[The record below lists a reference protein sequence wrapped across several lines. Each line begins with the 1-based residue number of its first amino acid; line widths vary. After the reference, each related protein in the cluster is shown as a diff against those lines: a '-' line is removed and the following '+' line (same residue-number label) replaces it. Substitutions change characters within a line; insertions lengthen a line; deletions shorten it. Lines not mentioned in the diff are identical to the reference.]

1 MDQRRYHNASY
12 LCSVHELSQLPADTG
27 AEVVFAGRSNAGK
40 SSVINALT
48 QQKKLARTSKQP
60 GCTRQINFF
69 QLGRNARLV
78 DLPGY
83 GYARVPGSL
92 KAHWGRLIDGYL
104 AQRRSIAG
112 LVLIVDIRRSIAEPD
127 ARMLAW
133 REARGLPARVLLNKA
148 DKLSGGAAR
157 RACLEVEKRLGPGS
171 EAQLFSAAEKSGLEE
186 LVWALEA
193 WLEPA
198 GPTPDSQGAGVQ
210 GQF

>member
-12 LCSVHELSQLPADTG
+12 LCSAHELSQLPADTG

-69 QLGRNARLV
+69 QLGWNARLV

-83 GYARVPGSL
+83 GYARAPDAL
-92 KAHWGRLIDGYL
+92 RAHWGRLIDSYL

-127 ARMLAW
+127 RQMLAW

-171 EAQLFSAAEKSGLEE
+171 EAQLFSAAKKSGLEE
-186 LVWALEA
+186 LIGALEA

-198 GPTPDSQGAGVQ
+198 GSTPDFQEAGLQ

>member
-12 LCSVHELSQLPADTG
+12 LCSAHELSQLPADTG
-27 AEVVFAGRSNAGK
+27 AEVVFAGRSNVGK

-83 GYARVPGSL
+83 GYARAPDAL
-92 KAHWGRLIDGYL
+92 RAHWGRLIDSYL

-127 ARMLAW
+127 RQMLAW

-171 EAQLFSAAEKSGLEE
+171 EAQLFSAAKKSGLEE
-186 LVWALEA
+186 LIGALEA

-198 GPTPDSQGAGVQ
+198 GPPPDFQEAGLQ

>member
-12 LCSVHELSQLPADTG
+12 LCSAHELSQLPADTG

-83 GYARVPGSL
+83 GYARVPDSL
-92 KAHWGRLIDGYL
+92 KAHWGRLIAGYL

-127 ARMLAW
+127 AQMLAW
-133 REARGLPARVLLNKA
+133 CEARGLPARMLLNKA

-171 EAQLFSAAEKSGLEE
+171 VAQLFSAAEKSGLEE
-186 LVWALEA
+186 LVRALEA
-193 WLEPA
+193 WLAPA
-198 GPTPDSQGAGVQ
+198 GPTPDFQGAGVQ